1 MNSPKTP
8 RFIVSLTSRSH
19 LSIWPT
25 PGSFSLASLTI
36 TIYVCIHFFQHA
48 PHAPPIAFFFIS
60 YLAVSTNYG
69 APHYAVFSRLY
80 LPLHPTFFPL
90 CDLPSVRENNFDTH
104 KNNKENNSC
113 GFHSLLS
120 QTVHSKIKDTG
131 PKGKKNSSKLYC
143 LQFLLEYKFNFL
155 AFFPN
160 ISKLPHI
167 SWMC

>member
-1 MNSPKTP
+1 MTYA
-8 RFIVSLTSRSH
+8 RSLFF
-19 LSIWPT
+19 
-25 PGSFSLASLTI
+25 SFSYHNHLCMHSLFPTGTTRPTHRI
-36 TIYVCIHFFQHA
+36 LLYF
-48 PHAPPIAFFFIS
+48 
-60 YLAVSTNYG
+60 
-69 APHYAVFSRLY
+69 VFGREHELWSSSLCSLSRLY
-80 LPLHPTFFPL
+80 FPLHPNFFFL

-131 PKGKKNSSKLYC
+131 PKGKNNSSKLYC

-167 SWMC
+167 SRTC